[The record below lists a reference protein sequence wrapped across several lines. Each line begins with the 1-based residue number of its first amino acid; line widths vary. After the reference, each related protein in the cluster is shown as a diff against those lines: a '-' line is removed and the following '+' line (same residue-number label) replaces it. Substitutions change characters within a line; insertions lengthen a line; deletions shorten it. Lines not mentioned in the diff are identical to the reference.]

1 MMLRCRRT
9 AAAVLALALTL
20 FECIPAAHAGG
31 ATVPPAPVDD
41 NAAIFAGETHDPR
54 RLAQR
59 AYVWGYPL
67 VAAARIRFRFTGQG
81 PGELGTP
88 LNQFTHTRRL
98 AGPEYRVGVGPNND
112 TIYSIAWVDL
122 AGGPFV
128 LETPD
133 FGGRYYTFSFNY
145 ADSSAEESLGSRTH
159 GGQLP
164 PLFIQGPGHDVA
176 VPPGM
181 QGVRSRTR
189 YLNIAG
195 RMLVQGPHEYP
206 QVHALQGTW
215 SSKF

>member
-81 PGELGTP
+81 PGELGTA

-98 AGPEYRVGVGPNND
+98 AGPE
-112 TIYSIAWVDL
+112 
-122 AGGPFV
+122 
-128 LETPD
+128 
-133 FGGRYYTFSFNY
+133 
-145 ADSSAEESLGSRTH
+145 
-159 GGQLP
+159 
-164 PLFIQGPGHDVA
+164 
-176 VPPGM
+176 
-181 QGVRSRTR
+181 
-189 YLNIAG
+189 
-195 RMLVQGPHEYP
+195 
-206 QVHALQGTW
+206 
-215 SSKF
+215 